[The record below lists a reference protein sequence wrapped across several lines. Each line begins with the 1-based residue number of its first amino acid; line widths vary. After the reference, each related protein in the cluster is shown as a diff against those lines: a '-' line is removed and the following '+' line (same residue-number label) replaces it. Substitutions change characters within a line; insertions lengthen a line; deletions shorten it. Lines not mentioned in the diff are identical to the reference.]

1 MGLLTVNGSIRV
13 KQFWPD
19 ARADADTVTVDL
31 APTKTF
37 IFEDNAGRR
46 SETHAFDNAEIKG
59 PFGPKPAIK
68 GSGDAR
74 RVSVRLQG
82 IDAPE
87 LHYQPQIKGS
97 AGHNHP
103 FRQSLGETC
112 ADALHD
118 FTGAFGLAA
127 IPCEVVTVVSNPS
140 DVFDIFARAV
150 GNLVL
155 NVGGARIDV
164 NQWLIREGWALP
176 GLYNS
181 MTGPEI
187 RAIVADFETA
197 RDNQR
202 GLFSRDIVSKTLARF
217 DPQQLERHGSASFR
231 PFSDRGRVNFPK
243 FFRRQ
248 AEHHVRKA
256 SGLEVPTKFL
266 DFVKSKED
274 DVALER
280 EKFLKLK
287 GRLTGSKP
295 RPEFKQLGTFI
306 KRNRY
311 PIGPELVFWE
321 GDSKAVKAGTNTEI
335 TSWG

>member
-1 MGLLTVNGSIRV
+1 MGLLTISGTIRV
-13 KQFWPD
+13 KQFWPE
-19 ARADADTVTVDL
+19 ARADADTATVDL
-31 APTKTF
+31 ARTKAF

-46 SETHAFDNAEIKG
+46 RETHAFDNAEVVG
-59 PFGPKPAIK
+59 MFGPKPAIK
-68 GSGDAR
+68 GSENAR
-74 RVSVRLQG
+74 KVSVRLQG

-87 LHYQPQIKGS
+87 LHYQPQVKGS
-97 AGHNHP
+97 KGHNHP

-118 FTGAFGLAA
+118 FTESFGQAV
-127 IPCEVVTVVSNPS
+127 IPCEVVTIVSKPS

-155 NVGGARIDV
+155 LAGGARIDV

-181 MTGPEI
+181 MTEPEM
-187 RAIVADFETA
+187 RAIVADFEAA
-197 RDNQR
+197 REGGR
-202 GLFSRDIVSKTLARF
+202 GLFSKRIVTATLARF
-217 DPQQLERHGSASFR
+217 DPRQLERHGPASFR
-231 PFSDRGRVNFPK
+231 PFSDKGPVNFPK

-248 AEHHVRKA
+248 AEHHVRKE

-287 GRLTGSKP
+287 GPTTGKKP
-295 RPEFKQLGTFI
+295 RPEFKQLGAFI
-306 KRNRY
+306 RGNRY

-321 GDSKAVKAGTNTEI
+321 GDSKVVKAGTKTEI
-335 TSWG
+335 KKW